1 MSSEQF
7 EISHS
12 NLASCLTDSWLIDM
26 VQLPENMEVDEINLK
41 GVPDIIT
48 VELKLKEVA
57 N

>member
-1 MSSEQF
+1 
-7 EISHS
+7 
-12 NLASCLTDSWLIDM
+12 M